1 MVSDAVTSPSA
12 FVLVVED
19 IASVR
24 ELMQVQLELQGYR
37 VITVR
42 DGQEALDF
50 LAKEKPAAIITDI
63 LMPRVDGFALAH
75 RLRTNPATADIPI
88 IFLSATYVAADD
100 ERFALDLGAMQFL
113 AKPISTS
120 DLFRA
125 LEDALHKTASTDFT
139 MAEREFYMRYRHRL
153 TTKLNQKD
161 QQIARIQRQLKAL
174 SEDQRVTYRQQLVEA
189 EGHRAEIQNELNSLI
204 SVVNALE

>member
-1 MVSDAVTSPSA
+1 MTAPSP
-12 FVLVVED
+12 FILVVED

-37 VITVR
+37 VATVR

-50 LAKEKPAAIITDI
+50 LTQEHPAAIITDI

-75 RLRTNPATADIPI
+75 RLRTNPETANIPI
-88 IFLSATYVAADD
+88 IFLSATYVSADD

-113 AKPISTS
+113 AKPISTN
-120 DLFRA
+120 DLFKA
-125 LEDALHKTASTDFT
+125 LREALHRPAAANFT

-153 TTKLNQKD
+153 TTKLSQKD
-161 QQIARIQRQLKAL
+161 QQIARIQRQLNAL

-189 EGHRAEIQNELNSLI
+189 EGHRVEIQNELDSLM
-204 SVVNALE
+204 SVLSKLE

>member
-1 MVSDAVTSPSA
+1 MSNPVTTSSP
-12 FVLVVED
+12 FILVVED

-37 VITVR
+37 VATVR

-50 LAKEKPAAIITDI
+50 LDKERPAAIITDI

-75 RLRTNPATADIPI
+75 RLRTNPETANIPI
-88 IFLSATYVAADD
+88 IFLSATYVSADD

-125 LEDALHKTASTDFT
+125 LSDALSKPAATDFT

-153 TTKLNQKD
+153 TTKLGQKD
-161 QQIARIQRQLKAL
+161 QQIARIQRQLNAL

-189 EGHRAEIQNELNSLI
+189 EGHRAEIQNELDSLM
-204 SVVNALE
+204 SVLSNLE